1 MDNKEK
7 ENLVL
12 GYESA
17 LNYFARIIKWLI
29 IVIVLLVLLLF
40 GTNLAWTIYEN
51 QFEEVS
57 SSEENTVF
65 ALQSGDDNT
74 VVGCDMNVT
83 NGNNEE

>member
-74 VVGCDMNVT
+74 VVGGDMNVT